1 MENDGKRDIWEAFLE
16 KLLAFKT
23 VVENA
28 LKYAQVMTREIPV
41 ILDQPVDFY
50 GENEA
55 EGYFEVIAENISDY
69 RWQRQ
74 RKGLTEWTNLT
85 HSPGADTNK
94 VLFDV
99 STDRAKYNYRCKL
112 TGIDES
118 VIYTKSVTVYV
129 IGG

>member
-1 MENDGKRDIWEAFLE
+1 MEKDEKRDIWEAFLE

-23 VVENA
+23 AVENA

-41 ILDQPVDFY
+41 ILEQPVDFY
-50 GENEA
+50 GELEV
-55 EGYFEVIAENISDY
+55 EGYFEVIAENISAY

-118 VIYTKSVTVYV
+118 VIYTESVSVNV

>member
-1 MENDGKRDIWEAFLE
+1 MEADNRDVME
-16 KLLAFKT
+16 KFIDK
-23 VVENA
+23 
-28 LKYAQVMTREIPV
+28 LKSIGEVINEVKKQAQILTREIPV
-41 ILDQPVDFY
+41 ILEQPEDFY
-50 GENEA
+50 GVNEA
-55 EGYFEVIAENISDY
+55 EGYFEVTAVNISAY

-118 VIYTKSVTVYV
+118 VIYTDSVTVYV
-129 IGG
+129 VEG

>member
-1 MENDGKRDIWEAFLE
+1 MDADNRDVMEKFIDN
-16 KLLAFKT
+16 
-23 VVENA
+23 
-28 LKYAQVMTREIPV
+28 LKSLGETINEVKKQAQILTREVPV
-41 ILDQPVDFY
+41 ILEQPEDFY
-50 GENEA
+50 GVIEA
-55 EGYFEVIAENISDY
+55 AGYFQVTAVNISAY

-74 RKGLTEWTNLT
+74 RKGLTEWTNLS

-118 VIYTKSVTVYV
+118 VIYTDSVTVYV
-129 IGG
+129 VEG